1 MTDMTNPAGT
11 ATMALTLQ
19 TTRAPVS
26 FGFIVVYVLAQF
38 GIWVALLTP
47 VVITIALRVS
57 EIAGEEEKGRWLGII
72 LSIGGFVALVV
83 TPIFGALSDRTRS
96 RFGRRR
102 PWLLGGLLAGGL
114 GLTILGTAPNL
125 LILGIGWVICQAG
138 FNAMQAAILPILP
151 DVIPLRV
158 QGRVAGML
166 GMTSTAG
173 TFAGSWITQFTQSS
187 DLMMFMVPFAITL
200 VSIITLC
207 AILPDRPAG
216 PTETKMSPAIML
228 RSVFA
233 PFRDWDFSW
242 AFGSRFLIMMAWSFL
257 LTYQL
262 FFLTDQ
268 LSLTKSDATQVMVK
282 SMAIIASATIAI
294 SLVGGFITDW
304 TGRRKPLI
312 FVAAVLEASGFLVIA
327 FAPDVLQFLLGVALA
342 GIGKGLYFAVDL
354 ALLAAILPSEQDRA
368 KDMGVFQIANSLPQ
382 SLAPALAPIILVIGS
397 TSGKDYAAIFLTG
410 AAFALLGAIA
420 IKPIR
425 GSR

>member
-1 MTDMTNPAGT
+1 M
-11 ATMALTLQ
+11 
-19 TTRAPVS
+19 TRAAVAEISGQVADSAARPPVS
-26 FGFIVVYVLAQF
+26 LLFIAVYVLAQF
-38 GIWVALLTP
+38 GIWIALLTP

-57 EIAGEEEKGRWLGII
+57 EFASEAEKGRWLGII
-72 LSIGGFVALVV
+72 LAIGGFVALVV
-83 TPIFGALSDRTRS
+83 TPICGALSDRTRS

-102 PWLLGGLLAGGL
+102 PWLVGGLLVSGL
-114 GLTILGTAPNL
+114 GLTILGAAPNL

-138 FNAMQAAILPILP
+138 FNAMQAACLPILP
-151 DVIPLRV
+151 DVIPLHV

-187 DLMMFMVPFAITL
+187 DLMMFMVPFAITV
-200 VSIITLC
+200 VSVVTLC
-207 AILPDRPAG
+207 FILPDRPAAMVEG
-216 PTETKMSPAIML
+216 RMSPGLIF
-228 RSVFA
+228 RSIFA

-268 LSLTKSDATQVMVK
+268 LSLARSEATHVMVR
-282 SMAIIASATIAI
+282 SMAIIASATIGI

-304 TGRRKPLI
+304 TGRRKPLVFI
-312 FVAAVLEASGFLVIA
+312 AAVMEATGFLVIA
-327 FAPDVLQFLLGVALA
+327 LASSVPKFLAGVALA

-368 KDMGVFQIANSLPQ
+368 KDMSVFQIANSLPQ
-382 SLAPALAPIILVIGS
+382 SLAPALAPIILAVGS
-397 TSGKDYAAIFLTG
+397 ASGKNYAAIYLTG
-410 AAFALLGAIA
+410 AAFALLGAFA
-420 IKPIR
+420 IKPVR
-425 GSR
+425 RSR

>member
-1 MTDMTNPAGT
+1 MIGQPT
-11 ATMALTLQ
+11 ADQ
-19 TTRAPVS
+19 GRPPVS
-26 FGFIVVYVLAQF
+26 LGFIAVYVLAQF
-38 GIWVALLTP
+38 GIWIALLTP

-57 EIAGEEEKGRWLGII
+57 EIAGEAEKGRWLGII
-72 LSIGGFVALVV
+72 LAIGGFVALVI
-83 TPIFGALSDRTRS
+83 TPICGALSDRTRS

-102 PWLLGGLLAGGL
+102 PWLLGGLLVSGVGL
-114 GLTILGTAPNL
+114 AILGTAPNL
-125 LILGIGWVICQAG
+125 LLLGIGWVICQAG
-138 FNAMQAAILPILP
+138 FNAMQAACLPILP
-151 DVIPLRV
+151 DVIPYHM

-173 TFAGSWITQFTQSS
+173 TFAGSWITQYTQSS
-187 DLMMFMVPFAITL
+187 DLMMFMAPFAIT
-200 VSIITLC
+200 VASILTLC
-207 AILPDRPAG
+207 VILPDRPAVSSDS
-216 PTETKMSPAIML
+216 KMNPLIML
-228 RSVFA
+228 RSIFA

-268 LSLTKSDATQVMVK
+268 LALSRSDATQVMVK

-312 FVAAVLEASGFLVIA
+312 FVAAALEASGFLVIA
-327 FAPDVLQFLLGVALA
+327 LAPSVSQFLVGVALA

-354 ALLAAILPSEQDRA
+354 ALLAAILPSDEDRA

-382 SLAPALAPIILVIGS
+382 SLAPAIAPIILAVGS
-397 TSGKDYAAIFLTG
+397 ASGKNYAAIYIVGCL
-410 AAFALLGAIA
+410 FALLGAFA
-420 IKPIR
+420 IKPVR
-425 GSR
+425 RSR

>member
-1 MTDMTNPAGT
+1 MTTSTKAANVD
-11 ATMALTLQ
+11 Q
-19 TTRAPVS
+19 TTDAAAPQS
-26 FGFIVVYVLAQF
+26 RSLGFIAIYVLAQF

-57 EIAGEEEKGRWLGII
+57 EIASEAEKGRWLGII
-72 LSIGGFVALVV
+72 LAIGGFVALVIA
-83 TPIFGALSDRTRS
+83 PICGALCDRTRS

-102 PWLLGGLLAGGL
+102 PWLLGGLLVSGA

-138 FNAMQAAILPILP
+138 FNAMQAACLPILP
-151 DVIPLRV
+151 DVIPVRM

-187 DLMMFMVPFAITL
+187 DLMMFLAPFAITVASTL
-200 VSIITLC
+200 ALC
-207 AILPDRPAG
+207 AVLPDRPAAISDA
-216 PTETKMSPAIML
+216 KMSVGVMM
-228 RSVFA
+228 RSILA

-268 LSLTKSDATQVMVK
+268 LSLARSDATQTMVK
-282 SMAIIASATIAI
+282 SMAIIACATIAI
-294 SLVGGFITDW
+294 SLIGGFITDW

-312 FVAAVLEASGFLVIA
+312 FVAAALEASGFLVIA
-327 FAPDVLQFLLGVALA
+327 LSTSVSQFLVGVALA

-354 ALLAAILPSEQDRA
+354 ALLAAILPSDEDRA
-368 KDMGVFQIANSLPQ
+368 RDMSVFQIANSLPQ
-382 SLAPALAPIILVIGS
+382 SLAPALAPVILAIGS
-397 TSGKDYAAIFLTG
+397 SGGKNYAAIYLTG
-410 AAFALLGAIA
+410 TVFALLGAFA
-420 IKPIR
+420 IKPVR
-425 GSR
+425 RSR